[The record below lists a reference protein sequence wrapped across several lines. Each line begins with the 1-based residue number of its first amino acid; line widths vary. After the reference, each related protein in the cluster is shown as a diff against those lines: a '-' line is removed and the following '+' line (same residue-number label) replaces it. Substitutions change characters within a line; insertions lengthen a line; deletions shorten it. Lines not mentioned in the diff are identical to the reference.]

1 MARSRVAQMPEFN
14 RNRPQGQRAGG
25 PPRGGRG
32 PGGGG
37 APRQSSSRSGGE
49 GADSPSAAA
58 PWYVGTDFAHV
69 PPGHRYLL
77 YLPFWKQDWSAI
89 KEGKQR
95 ELKSLC
101 LIPAHARDAMS
112 AIAERQRSI
121 GKVSGG
127 EVVEATSIS
136 PFATGL
142 GWEHPNENG
151 FAFLHPYGLPYL
163 AGSGVKGVV
172 RRAAEE
178 LALLESDSHGWDLAT
193 VWWLFGFEASS
204 SVFDT
209 DGVWRTAF
217 ARWRARSADGSSSA
231 LDGFIA
237 VADVKFKGTGGK
249 WVDRLQA
256 DRGYRQSLHTAGALR
271 FLDVIPEVA
280 GNSMSVDIMN
290 PHYGDYY
297 QAKKTTAYPNGATP
311 HDASSPNPVFFLLV
325 PPGSKFTFVV
335 DCPREHHLPEALRN
349 KWRDMIGA
357 AFTHAFDWLGFGAK
371 TAVGYGAMTD
381 KPVVAQ
387 PEPSRAPAAA
397 RSDATT
403 PVISEAIWRGA
414 RLKFNRANGTLTAEA
429 NGKQAH
435 ASAPNGEQLLAT
447 LPPDTQTKVRRNEF
461 VKVNAVVQGSVLVRV
476 EKP

>member
-1 MARSRVAQMPEFN
+1 MPEFN
-14 RNRPQGQRAGG
+14 RNRAQGQRASG

-32 PGGGG
+32 PGGGAG
-37 APRQSSSRSGGE
+37 PRQIGSRSGGE
-49 GADSPSAAA
+49 GGASPRVAV
-58 PWYVGTDFAHV
+58 PWYVGTDFALV
-69 PPGHRYLL
+69 PPGHRYVL

-101 LIPAHARDAMS
+101 PIPAHARDVMS
-112 AIAERQRSI
+112 ALAERQRSI
-121 GKVSGG
+121 GKRSGG

-163 AGSGVKGVV
+163 PGSGVKGVV
-172 RRAAEE
+172 RRATEE

-193 VWWLFGFEASS
+193 VWWLFGFDASS

-209 DGVWRTAF
+209 DGVWPTAF
-217 ARWRARSADGSSSA
+217 TRWRAHSADGSSSA

-237 VADVKFKGTGGK
+237 IADVKFKGTAGE

-256 DRGYRQSLHTAGALR
+256 DRSYRQSLHTAGALR

-297 QAKKTTAYPNGATP
+297 QAKKSVAYPNGTTP
-311 HDASSPNPVFFLLV
+311 HDAGSPVPVFFLVV

-335 DCPREHHLPEALRN
+335 DCPREHHLPEALQN
-349 KWRDMIGA
+349 KWRELILA

-371 TAVGYGAMTD
+371 TAVGYGAMSS
-381 KPVVAQ
+381 PEGMS
-387 PEPSRAPAAA
+387 EPSG
-397 RSDATT
+397 
-403 PVISEAIWRGA
+403 GA
-414 RLKFNRANGTLTAEA
+414 GTIA
-429 NGKQAH
+429 GKQNHQAK
-435 ASAPNGEQLLAT
+435 AVAKTVIWDNVKLTWNPGPEEIKAIGLDGATAPVKG
-447 LPPDTQTKVRRNEF
+447 KVV
-461 VKVNAVVQGSVLVRV
+461 VKGLFEIPELFDRLVAKKELKAQRV
-476 EKP
+476 EVEIEGNRTILRKVLSGS